1 MWKQIRLKPDAW
13 NLNSESNAPRG
24 LNLKK
29 KLETLEQLQDIDQL
43 INSMKSTQ
51 KVLHDEIGDITQAVD
66 IVSEEVKAM
75 ESRLA
80 QLEKEKAELE
90 ENHAAELSN
99 IARSET
105 NMKEIKTN
113 KEFQAVGREIS
124 AARKQVTELEEQVL
138 QKISQIEELS
148 GEVAARKSS
157 FAELLVNSDQ
167 RTAEKQAEID
177 KVQRDIDA
185 DTARR
190 EVLTKGIPASL
201 VKRYTTLRDQRR
213 GQALAIARDG
223 YCLGCNMHLPPQLYN
238 NLFKHEELLACPH
251 CQRMLVLKPQQ

>member
-1 MWKQIRLKPDAW
+1 M
-13 NLNSESNAPRG
+13 
-24 LNLKK
+24 KK
-29 KLETLEQLQDIDQL
+29 KLEKLEHLQEIDQL

-51 KVLHDEIGDITQAVD
+51 KSLNDELDVITQVVD
-66 IVSEEVKAM
+66 AAREEVAIL

-80 QLEKEKAELE
+80 QLEGEKAGLE
-90 ENHAAELSN
+90 ENHAAELAN
-99 IARSET
+99 ICRSET

-124 AARKQVTELEEQVL
+124 AARKQVADLEEQVL

-148 GEVAARKSS
+148 AEIAARKSS
-157 FAELLVNSDQ
+157 LEELWDNSVQ
-167 RTAEKQAEID
+167 RTKEKQAEID
-177 KVQRDIDA
+177 KIQQDIDSDA
-185 DTARR
+185 ARR
-190 EVLTKGIPASL
+190 DVLTSEMPASL

-238 NLFKHEELLACPH
+238 NLFKYEELLACPH
-251 CQRMLVLKPQQ
+251 CQRMLVLKQQQS